1 MSVIEKTVDNMSV
14 IEMTVDKMAIVEM
27 ILDKMTCN
35 QRKKYERNSF
45 QPNICITGTLLGSKI
60 NIEKNLHDPSV
71 IVKTFFVIIK
81 IS

>member
-1 MSVIEKTVDNMSV
+1 MLVYKITVDNMSALE
-14 IEMTVDKMAIVEM
+14 IIVDKMPIVEM
-27 ILDKMTCN
+27 IIGKMTDN

-60 NIEKNLHDPSV
+60 NIEKNILDPSV
-71 IVKTFFVIIK
+71 IVKTFFVVIK